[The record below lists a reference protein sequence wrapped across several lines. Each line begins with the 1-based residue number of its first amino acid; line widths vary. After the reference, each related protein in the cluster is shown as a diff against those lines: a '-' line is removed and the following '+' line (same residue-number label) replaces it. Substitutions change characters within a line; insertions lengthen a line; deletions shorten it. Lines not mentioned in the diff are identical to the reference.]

1 MDTLWGTDI
10 LNIID
15 SSLAILCG
23 DCIMYLNHPSLCF
36 CRDTADAAANPFY
49 FE

>member
-15 SSLAILCG
+15 SSLVNRLTLILCD
-23 DCIMYLNHPSLCF
+23 DCIMYLNQDP
-36 CRDTADAAANPFY
+36 NPCLHFNQGGQVT
-49 FE
+49 